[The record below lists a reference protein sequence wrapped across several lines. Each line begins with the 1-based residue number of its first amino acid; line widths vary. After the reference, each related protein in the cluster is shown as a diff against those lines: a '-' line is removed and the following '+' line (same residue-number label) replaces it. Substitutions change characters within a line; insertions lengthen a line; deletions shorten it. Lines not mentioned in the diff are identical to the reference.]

1 MARIEEAEEG
11 GRRWRTGLKAE
22 WSCDQHDSGSR
33 IELSY
38 FSSSLRSRLRQCG
51 GHRVRSLL
59 VVRGDVLVTRI
70 RNDHHLLC
78 GGDHRGHIRG
88 LHRRSAVH
96 LLLVSP
102 HLRRCK
108 HRDVPRLSEQPVSV
122 GVSASCD
129 SQKAQMS
136 LSIRSMWCLG
146 DPARGYRRWLLE
158 AELVTYGSPWWR

>member
-22 WSCDQHDSGSR
+22 LSCDQHGSGSR

-38 FSSSLRSRLRQCG
+38 FSSSLMSRPMQRG
-51 GHRVRSLL
+51 GHQVRSSWM
-59 VVRGDVLVTRI
+59 VLGEVLAMQI
-70 RNDHHLLC
+70 RNDHRLLY

-96 LLLVSP
+96 LLVASP
-102 HLRRCK
+102 HLRRRK
-108 HRDVPRLSEQPVSV
+108 HRDVPRLSEQLVSV

-136 LSIRSMWCLG
+136 LSIRPMWYLE

-158 AELVTYGSPWWR
+158 AELLTYGSPWWR

>member
-11 GRRWRTGLKAE
+11 VRRWRTGLKAE
-22 WSCDQHDSGSR
+22 WNCDQHDSGSR

-38 FSSSLRSRLRQCG
+38 FSSSSRSRPRQCG
-51 GHRVRSLL
+51 GHRARLSL
-59 VVRGDVLVTRI
+59 VVRGDVLVTHI
-70 RNDHHLLC
+70 RNYRHLLC
-78 GGDHRGHIRG
+78 VGDYRGHIRG

-96 LLLVSP
+96 LLLASP
-102 HLRRCK
+102 HLRGRK
-108 HRDVPRLSEQPVSV
+108 HRYVPRLSEQLVSV

-136 LSIRSMWCLG
+136 RSIRSMWCLG

-158 AELVTYGSPWWR
+158 AELLTYGSPWWR